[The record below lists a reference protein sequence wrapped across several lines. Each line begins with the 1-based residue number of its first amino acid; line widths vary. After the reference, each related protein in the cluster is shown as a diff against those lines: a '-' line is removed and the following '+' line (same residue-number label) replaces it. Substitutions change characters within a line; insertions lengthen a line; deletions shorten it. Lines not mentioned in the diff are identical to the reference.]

1 MSIVGTTG
9 PGADVEVRMSVNT
22 SHPLD
27 SHPLAAHPLATRHVL
42 GGLTRRQV
50 LAGLVAAPAVA
61 AAASVLAA
69 CGDPNVE
76 PAGTDGAPTTT
87 PGSTPGSTPDT
98 SVPAEGAIAHP
109 TGADVAIIRYGAEG
123 GFVAPET
130 LFVNVPSLV
139 VSGDGRAFVPGAV
152 PAIYP
157 GPLLLPMGVR
167 TISEAGI
174 QRLLALAL
182 NAGLLA
188 PPPDYSAEM
197 MVADA
202 PDTVVRFTVGAG
214 TFEHRAY
221 ALGFGVDDQGA
232 PTEEMTPARQALLD
246 YVQALGGLA
255 ATVGSA
261 LGEETL
267 FEPTEY
273 RLRAT
278 PVMEA
283 DLAGM
288 DPAPTIVDWP
298 ASIGL
303 DLATASDCVRVSAD
317 AVGTVFTDAD
327 QLTHFR
333 QDDVIYRLAVAG
345 VLPGDPVC

>member
-1 MSIVGTTG
+1 
-9 PGADVEVRMSVNT
+9 MSVNT

-27 SHPLAAHPLATRHVL
+27 TRRHVL
-42 GGLTRRQV
+42 GGLTRRQL

-61 AAASVLAA
+61 AAASLLAA

-76 PAGTDGAPTTT
+76 PAATDGTPTTT
-87 PGSTPGSTPDT
+87 PGSTPGSTP
-98 SVPAEGAIAHP
+98 GAIGHP
-109 TGADVAIIRYGAEG
+109 TGADVAVIRYGAEG

-130 LFVNVPSLV
+130 IFVNVPSLV

-174 QRLLALAL
+174 QRLLALAST
-182 NAGLLA
+182 AALLA
-188 PPPDYSAEM
+188 APPDYTAEM

-202 PDTVVRFTVGAG
+202 PDTVVRFTVDAG

-232 PTEEMTPARQALLD
+232 PTAEVTPARQALLD
-246 YVQALGGLA
+246 YVLALGDLA
-255 ATVGSA
+255 STVGA
-261 LGEETL
+261 EPGEETL

-273 RLRAT
+273 RVRAT
-278 PVMEA
+278 SVVEA

-303 DLATASDCVRVSAD
+303 DLATATECARVRAD
-317 AVGTVFTDAD
+317 AVGSVFAEAD

-333 QDDVIYRLAVAG
+333 QGGVIYRLAVAG

>member
-1 MSIVGTTG
+1 
-9 PGADVEVRMSVNT
+9 MSVNT
-22 SHPLD
+22 LHPLD
-27 SHPLAAHPLATRHVL
+27 THRHVL
-42 GGLTRRQV
+42 GGLTRRQL
-50 LAGLVAAPAVA
+50 LAGLVAAPVVA

-69 CGDPNVE
+69 CGDPDVE
-76 PAGTDGAPTTT
+76 PAATDGPPTTT
-87 PGSTPGSTPDT
+87 PGSTPGPTPG
-98 SVPAEGAIAHP
+98 SIGHP
-109 TGADVAIIRYGAEG
+109 TGADVAVIRYGAEG

-130 LFVNVPSLV
+130 IFVNVPSLV

-174 QRLLALAL
+174 QQLLALAST
-182 NAGLLA
+182 AALLA
-188 PPPDYSAEM
+188 PPPDYTAEM
-197 MVADA
+197 MIADA
-202 PDTVVRFTVGAG
+202 PGTVVRFTVDAG

-221 ALGFGVDDQGA
+221 ALGFGIDDQGA
-232 PTEEMTPARQALLD
+232 PTAEVTPARQALLD
-246 YVQALGGLA
+246 HVLALGDLA
-255 ATVGSA
+255 STVGA
-261 LGEETL
+261 ELGAESL

-273 RLRAT
+273 RVRAT
-278 PVMEA
+278 PVVEA

-303 DLATASDCVRVSAD
+303 DLAAATECAWVRAD
-317 AVGTVFTDAD
+317 AVGSVFAEAD

-333 QDDVIYRLAVAG
+333 QGDVIYRIAVAG